1 MFLEVKMFSFLV
13 SFFTAGGFKWLAIL
27 MIVFGLATSLYLKH
41 RQIVDLERDT
51 ALQKFTIDQLQQN
64 VRNKDIYIQ
73 QMEDISTN
81 KSEILAK
88 LYIERDRLEEQLQKI
103 EASIN
108 QHVGAGHDKQ
118 SSQILKDTI
127 RMLGDMK

>member
-1 MFLEVKMFSFLV
+1 MFSFLI
-13 SFFTAGGFKWLAIL
+13 SFFTAGNFKWIAIL

-64 VRNKDIYIQ
+64 VKDKNIYIQ
-73 QMEDISTN
+73 QMEAISTN

-103 EASIN
+103 DASIN

-127 RMLGDMK
+127 KMLGEIK